1 MAPVAASRKD
11 SQVAARRLRSERPAA
26 PPPRPHQGTERGST
40 LRTHRAL
47 ITTAIGILATLS
59 AAATAAAPAAAAPA
73 RDAGQAT
80 ASQAA
85 AGAAVVVT
93 TTTSKFGRVLVTG
106 SRMSLYLFTG
116 DGFPPIA
123 CTALNKEKDGTKCT
137 TVWPP
142 LLATGR
148 LVAKGGVRQAGL
160 GTVTRNHVK
169 QVTYFG
175 HPLYRFVNDVAA
187 GQMNG
192 QNYPQFDG
200 QWYLDLTT
208 GRPAIGVASV
218 MTEPSGLGTVLA
230 GRTALGRRTLYT
242 LSFDTP
248 NTTTCTGA
256 CQALWPPLLTSARA
270 KAGPGVSQAAIGTL
284 RRPDGTLQVTYHGH
298 PVYMFSF
305 DLALPAPK
313 KPQGEYLIDPAASGV
328 WYAVTPRGTPDPGTT
343 IVGSEPS
350 GTARILAITAG
361 LTHATATLYAF
372 SIDTR
377 TMSKCTGMCA
387 KFWPPVLTTRAVK
400 AGPGVNQHMLG
411 TLRRADGTLQVS
423 YNGHPLYFF
432 ALGLN
437 SGTSGAGA
445 PVFGGVF
452 NLVNTN
458 GTVGGGGGW

>member
-1 MAPVAASRKD
+1 M
-11 SQVAARRLRSERPAA
+11 
-26 PPPRPHQGTERGST
+26 
-40 LRTHRAL
+40 
-47 ITTAIGILATLS
+47 LS
-59 AAATAAAPAAAAPA
+59 AAAPAAAAPA
-73 RDAGQAT
+73 RGAGQAT
-80 ASQAA
+80 AGRAA
-85 AGAAVVVT
+85 AGAAVVVM
-93 TTTSKFGRVLVTG
+93 TTTSRFGRVLVTG

-123 CTALNKEKDGTKCT
+123 CTALNKAPDGTTKCT
-137 TVWPP
+137 DAWPP

-148 LVAKGGVRQAGL
+148 LVARRGSGVRQAGL

-175 HPLYRFVNDVAA
+175 HPLYRFIGDGAA

-192 QNYPQFDG
+192 QNFPAFDG
-200 QWYLDLTT
+200 QWYLDLTS

-218 MTEPSGLGTVLA
+218 MTERSRLGTVLA
-230 GRTALGRRTLYT
+230 GGTALGRRTLYT

-248 NTTTCTGA
+248 NMTTCTGA
-256 CQALWPPLLTSARA
+256 CAALWPPLLTSGRA
-270 KAGPGVSQAAIGTL
+270 KAGPGVSQRALGML
-284 RRPDGTLQVTYHGH
+284 RRPDGTLQVTYHGL

-305 DLALPAPK
+305 DLGAGAP
-313 KPQGEYLIDPAASGV
+313 PGLVNGQYLIDAAANGV
-328 WYAVTPRGTPDPGTT
+328 WYTVTPRGTPNPGTT
-343 IVGSEPS
+343 TVGSEHS
-350 GTARILAITAG
+350 GGANILAITAG

-377 TMSKCTGMCA
+377 TMSKCTGACA

-400 AGPGVNQHMLG
+400 AGRGVNQRMLG
-411 TLRRADGTLQVS
+411 TLRRADGTIQVS

-445 PVFGGVF
+445 AVFGGVF

-458 GTVGGGGGW
+458 GTVGTGGGGW

>member
-1 MAPVAASRKD
+1 M
-11 SQVAARRLRSERPAA
+11 
-26 PPPRPHQGTERGST
+26 
-40 LRTHRAL
+40 
-47 ITTAIGILATLS
+47 LS
-59 AAATAAAPAAAAPA
+59 AVAPAAAAPA
-73 RDAGQAT
+73 RGVGQAT
-80 ASQAA
+80 AGRAA

-93 TTTSKFGRVLVTG
+93 TTTSRFGRVLVTG

-116 DGFPPIA
+116 DGFPRIA
-123 CTALNKEKDGTKCT
+123 CTALNKAPDGTKCT
-137 TVWPP
+137 VAWPP

-148 LVAKGGVRQAGL
+148 LVARGGVRQAGL

-175 HPLYRFVNDVAA
+175 HPLYRFIGDGAA
-187 GQMNG
+187 GRMNG
-192 QNYPQFDG
+192 QNFPAFNG
-200 QWYLDLTT
+200 QWYLDLTS

-218 MTEPSGLGTVLA
+218 MTERSRIGTVLA

-248 NTTTCTGA
+248 NKTTCTGA
-256 CQALWPPLLTSARA
+256 CAALWPPLLTSGRA
-270 KAGPGVSQAAIGTL
+270 KAGPGVSQRLIGTL
-284 RRPDGTLQVTYHGH
+284 RRPDGTFQVTYHGH

-305 DLALPAPK
+305 DLGAGAP
-313 KPQGEYLIDPAASGV
+313 PGLTNGEYLIDPAASGV
-328 WYAVTPRGTPDPGTT
+328 WYTVTPRGTPDPGTT
-343 IVGSEPS
+343 TVGSEPS
-350 GTARILAITAG
+350 AGANILAITAG

-377 TMSKCTGMCA
+377 TMSKCTGTCA
-387 KFWPPVLTTRAVK
+387 QFWPPVLTTRGVK
-400 AGPGVNQHMLG
+400 AGRGVNQHMLG
-411 TLRRADGTLQVS
+411 TLRRADGTIQVS

>member
-1 MAPVAASRKD
+1 M
-11 SQVAARRLRSERPAA
+11 
-26 PPPRPHQGTERGST
+26 
-40 LRTHRAL
+40 
-47 ITTAIGILATLS
+47 LS
-59 AAATAAAPAAAAPA
+59 AAAPAAAAPA
-73 RDAGQAT
+73 RGAGQAT
-80 ASQAA
+80 AGRAA

-93 TTTSKFGRVLVTG
+93 TSTSRFGPVLVTG

-116 DGFPPIA
+116 DGFPGIA
-123 CTALNKEKDGTKCT
+123 CTALNKAPDGITPCT
-137 TVWPP
+137 AVWPP

-148 LVAKGGVRQAGL
+148 LVARGGVRQAGL

-187 GQMNG
+187 GQKNG
-192 QNYPQFDG
+192 ENYPQFKG
-200 QWYLDLTT
+200 QWYLDLTS

-218 MTEPSGLGTVLA
+218 MTERTSRLGTVLA

-248 NTTTCTGA
+248 NKTTCTGPCA
-256 CQALWPPLLTSARA
+256 AFWPPLLTSGRA
-270 KAGPGVSQAAIGTL
+270 KAGPGVSQRAIGTL
-284 RRPDGTLQVTYHGH
+284 RRPDGTFQVTYHGH

-305 DLALPAPK
+305 DLVLPMPRS
-313 KPQGEYLIDPAASGV
+313 PQGEYLIDPAASGV
-328 WYAVTPRGTPDPGTT
+328 WYTVTPRGTPDPGTT
-343 IVGSEPS
+343 TVGSEPS
-350 GTARILAITAG
+350 GTATILAITAG
-361 LTHATATLYAF
+361 LTRATATLYAF
-372 SIDTR
+372 SIDTASVS
-377 TMSKCTGMCA
+377 MCTGLCA
-387 KFWPPVLTTRAVK
+387 KFWPPVLTTRSVK
-400 AGPGVNQHMLG
+400 AGQGVNQHLLG
-411 TLRRADGTLQVS
+411 TLRRADGTIQVS

>member
-1 MAPVAASRKD
+1 M
-11 SQVAARRLRSERPAA
+11 
-26 PPPRPHQGTERGST
+26 
-40 LRTHRAL
+40 
-47 ITTAIGILATLS
+47 LS
-59 AAATAAAPAAAAPA
+59 AAAPAAAGPA
-73 RDAGQAT
+73 RGAGQAT
-80 ASQAA
+80 VGRAA

-93 TTTSKFGRVLVTG
+93 TTTSRFGRVLVTG

-123 CTALNKEKDGTKCT
+123 CTALNKAPDGTKCT
-137 TVWPP
+137 DAWPP

-148 LVAKGGVRQAGL
+148 LVARGGVRQAGL

-175 HPLYRFVNDVAA
+175 HPLYRFVGDGAA

-192 QNYPQFDG
+192 QNFPAFDG
-200 QWYLDLTT
+200 QWYLSLTS
-208 GRPAIGVASV
+208 GHPAIGMASV
-218 MTEPSGLGTVLA
+218 ITERSRLGTVLA

-248 NTTTCTGA
+248 NRTTCTGA
-256 CQALWPPLLTSARA
+256 CAAIWPPLLTSGRARA
-270 KAGPGVSQAAIGTL
+270 GSGVSQPAIGTL
-284 RRPDGTLQVTYHGH
+284 RRPNGTFQVTYHGR
-298 PVYMFSF
+298 PVYMFAF
-305 DLALPAPK
+305 DLGNGAAPGLTN
-313 KPQGEYLIDPAASGV
+313 GEYLIDPQASGV
-328 WYAVTPRGTPDPGTT
+328 WYTVTPRGTPDPGTT
-343 IVGSEPS
+343 TVGSEHS

-411 TLRRADGTLQVS
+411 TLRRADGTIQVS

-437 SGTSGAGA
+437 SGTSGAGV
-445 PVFGGVF
+445 PVGRGVF
-452 NLVNTN
+452 RLVRTN
-458 GTVGGGGGW
+458 GTLIIGGW

>member
-1 MAPVAASRKD
+1 M
-11 SQVAARRLRSERPAA
+11 
-26 PPPRPHQGTERGST
+26 
-40 LRTHRAL
+40 
-47 ITTAIGILATLS
+47 LS
-59 AAATAAAPAAAAPA
+59 AVAPAVAAPA
-73 RDAGQAT
+73 RGAGQAT
-80 ASQAA
+80 ADRAA
-85 AGAAVVVT
+85 AGAAVFVT
-93 TTTSKFGRVLVTG
+93 TSTSRFGRVLVTG
-106 SRMSLYLFTG
+106 SRMSLYVFTG
-116 DGFPPIA
+116 DGFPPLA
-123 CTALNKEKDGTKCT
+123 CTARNKAKDGTKCT

-148 LVAKGGVRQAGL
+148 LVARRGSGVRQAGL

-192 QNYPQFDG
+192 ENFPQFNG
-200 QWYLDLTT
+200 QWYLDLTS

-218 MTEPSGLGTVLA
+218 MTEVSPRLGTVLA
-230 GRTALGRRTLYT
+230 GRTALGRRTLYV

-248 NTTTCTGA
+248 NKTTCTGPCA
-256 CQALWPPLLTSARA
+256 AFWPPLLTSGRA
-270 KAGPGVSQAAIGTL
+270 KAGPGVSQRAIGTL
-284 RRPDGTLQVTYHGH
+284 RRPDGTFQVTYLGH

-305 DLALPAPK
+305 DLVLPVPGR
-313 KPQGEYLIDPAASGV
+313 PLGEYLIDPAASGV
-328 WYAVTPRGTPDPGTT
+328 WYTVTPRGTPDPGTT
-343 IVGSEPS
+343 TVGSEPS
-350 GTARILAITAG
+350 GSARILAITNAG
-361 LTHATATLYAF
+361 FTHATATLYAF

-377 TMSKCTGMCA
+377 TMSKCTGLCA
-387 KFWPPVLTTRAVK
+387 KFWPPVLTTRSVK
-400 AGPGVNQHMLG
+400 AGRGVNQRMLS
-411 TLRRADGTLQVS
+411 TLRRADGTIQVS